1 MNAVTNNLL
10 IGLIKLISLL
20 PMWVLYRFSDLLY
33 PLMYYIVKYRKKVVY
48 ENLKMAFP
56 EKSDKE
62 ITRIAKKFYRHFCDL
77 FFEVFKMVTISPQNM
92 RKRMKFTDTTQLM
105 EEFKNKKHILTVMA
119 HYTNWE
125 WGASLSMGSY
135 PYHYVAIYKPLENV
149 YFDKMILKMRSR
161 FGCELIPMRNTA
173 RNLAQNIAEGRL
185 SITNFLVDQSPV
197 QTEIVYCTNFF
208 NLKTPIQLG
217 IEKLAVKTK
226 QPVYFFKY
234 RKVKRGYYE
243 VEPVKL
249 CDDASLLKQYE
260 LTDLHAKVLE
270 DLIRENPQYWLWS
283 HRRWKYM
290 PK

>member
-1 MNAVTNNLL
+1 MNFLINNLI
-10 IGLIKLISLL
+10 IGIIKLISLL
-20 PMWVLYRFSDLLY
+20 PLWVLYRISDLLY
-33 PLMYYIVKYRKKVVY
+33 PLIYYVVRYRKKVVF
-48 ENLKMAFP
+48 ENLRMAFP

-77 FFEVFKMVTISPQNM
+77 FIEVFKMLTISRENM
-92 RKRMKFTDTTQLM
+92 KRRMKYTDNTPLL
-105 EEFKNKKHILTVMA
+105 EEYKNHKHILVVMA
-119 HYTNWE
+119 HYNNWE
-125 WGASLSMGSY
+125 WGANLSMHS
-135 PYHYVAIYKPLENV
+135 PYQYNAIYKPLHNP
-149 YFDKMILKMRSR
+149 YFDKIVLQMRSR

-173 RNLAQNIAEGRL
+173 RHLAKDIAEGKL
-185 SITNFLVDQSPV
+185 SVLNFLVDQSPV
-197 QTEIVYCTNFF
+197 KTEIVYCTNFF

-217 IEKLAVKTK
+217 VEKLAVKTR

-234 RKVKRGYYE
+234 RKIKRGYYE

-260 LTDLHAKVLE
+260 LTDLHTKVLE